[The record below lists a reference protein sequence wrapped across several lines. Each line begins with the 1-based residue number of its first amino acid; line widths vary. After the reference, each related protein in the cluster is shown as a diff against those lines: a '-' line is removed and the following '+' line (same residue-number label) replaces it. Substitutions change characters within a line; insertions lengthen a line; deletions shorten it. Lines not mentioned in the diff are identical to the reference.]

1 MAKPLSLAR
10 GMSSVSASGSSADS
24 TASLPSGAQVMLR
37 NLTFFT
43 NFLAT
48 CTAARDSG
56 LLPERAK
63 ETSSVGSSGFRKS
76 RGAETMSVVAMGL
89 KS

>member
-1 MAKPLSLAR
+1 MAKPPSFAR
-10 GMSSVSASGSSADS
+10 GMSSVSASGSSLLS
-24 TASLPSGAQVMLR
+24 TASLPSGAQVMFR

-43 NFLAT
+43 SSLAT
-48 CTAARDSG
+48 CTAARLSG

-63 ETSSVGSSGFRKS
+63 DTTSVGSSGFRKS
-76 RGAETMSVVAMGL
+76 RGADTMSVVAMGL